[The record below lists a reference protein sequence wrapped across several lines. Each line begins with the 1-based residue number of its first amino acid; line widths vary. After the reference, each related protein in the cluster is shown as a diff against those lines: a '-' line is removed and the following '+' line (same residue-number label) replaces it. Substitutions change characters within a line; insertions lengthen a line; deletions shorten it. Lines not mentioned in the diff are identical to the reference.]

1 MDIQNIFLLNIKEAT
16 IMKILKDYIN
26 GQWVEGTGE
35 FIDVY
40 NPSTGEVIA
49 KVPVTTEDKVEEAIK
64 AANEAFKAWKE
75 VPLQKRVGYLFKLRD
90 VLIERKEELAQ
101 IIATDQAKTI
111 ADARGEVD
119 RGIQNTEV
127 ACGLPLMMRGD
138 KIAINGDLDG
148 EIIREPIG
156 VVGGLAPYNFPSLI
170 FGWFVPFALG
180 TGNTLVY
187 KASEQSPMFMQEIA
201 QILEDIGIPA
211 GVFNLIN
218 GDKPVVTQMLESKGI
233 NAMAF
238 VGSSKVGQIVAEG
251 CAKTNKKAMVLAGAK
266 NTMIV
271 AKDANLKGFADN
283 FKNACFGA
291 AGQRCMA
298 AANVAVEEE
307 IYDKVKEVMLEVAK
321 SVKVGNA
328 VDESTYMGPVISP
341 GAIARIHNY
350 IDIGLEEGC
359 TLLLDGRNPELP
371 EEFKNGYFIA
381 PTILEGVTPD
391 MRVAKEEIFGPV
403 VTLIKIKSYKDGM
416 KIIND
421 SEYGNGGCLF
431 TESAIV
437 AQDFLRH
444 TNSGMIGVNVGVP
457 ASMPYLPFGGT
468 KASLMGGQYKA
479 QITDCVEFFTKRKAC
494 TIRYYGPNEA

>member
-1 MDIQNIFLLNIKEAT
+1 
-16 IMKILKDYIN
+16 MKILKDYIN
-26 GQWVEGTGE
+26 GQWVDGTGD
-35 FIDVY
+35 FIDVF
-40 NPSTGEVIA
+40 NPSTGELIA
-49 KVPVTTEDKVEEAIK
+49 KVPVTTPDKVEEAIQA
-64 AANEAFKAWKE
+64 AANAFQTWKE
-75 VPLQKRVGYLFKLRD
+75 VPLQKRMGYLFKLRD
-90 VLIERKEELAQ
+90 ALVTRREELATV
-101 IIATDQAKTI
+101 IATDQAKTI
-111 ADARGEVD
+111 ADARGEID

-138 KIAINGDLDG
+138 KIAVNADIDG
-148 EIIREPIG
+148 EVMREPIG

-187 KASEQSPMFMQEIA
+187 KASEQSPMFMQLIAEI
-201 QILEDIGIPA
+201 LDEIGIPA

-218 GDKPVVTQMLESKGI
+218 GNQPVVEQMLASKDI
-233 NAMAF
+233 QAMSF
-238 VGSSKVGQIVAEG
+238 VGSTKVGQIVAEG

-271 AKDANLKGFADN
+271 AKDANMKGFAEN

-307 IYDKVKEVMLEVAK
+307 IYDQVKEIMLDVAK
-321 SVKVGNA
+321 SVKVGDA
-328 VDESTYMGPVISP
+328 LDESVYMGPVISQ
-341 GAIARIHNY
+341 GAINRIHNY
-350 IDIGLEEGC
+350 IEIGLQESC

-371 EEFKNGYFIA
+371 EKNKNGFFIA

-403 VTLIKIKSYKDGM
+403 VTLIKIKSYKDGIQ
-416 KIIND
+416 IIND

-431 TESAIV
+431 TESAII

-444 TNSGMIGVNVGVP
+444 TNSGMIGINVGVP

-468 KASLMGGQYKA
+468 KGSLLGGQYKA
-479 QITDCVEFFTKRKAC
+479 QITDCVEFFTKRKAA

>member
-1 MDIQNIFLLNIKEAT
+1 
-16 IMKILKDYIN
+16 MKILKDYIN

-40 NPSTGEVIA
+40 NPSTGEIIA
-49 KVPVTTEDKVEEAIK
+49 KVPVTTEDKVEEAIQAAAK
-64 AANEAFKAWKE
+64 AFETWKE

-138 KIAINGDLDG
+138 KIAINGDIDG
-148 EIIREPIG
+148 EIVREPIG

-180 TGNTLVY
+180 CGNTLVY

-307 IYDKVKEVMLEVAK
+307 IYDKVKEVMLDVAK
-321 SVKVGNA
+321 SVKVGDA
-328 VDESTYMGPVISP
+328 LDESVYMGPVISP

-381 PTILEGVTPD
+381 PTILEGVTPE

-431 TESAIV
+431 TESAII

-444 TNSGMIGVNVGVP
+444 TNSGMIGVNIGVP

>member
-1 MDIQNIFLLNIKEAT
+1 
-16 IMKILKDYIN
+16 MKILKDYIN
-26 GQWVEGTGE
+26 GQWVEGTGD

-40 NPSTGEVIA
+40 NPSTGEIIA

-64 AANEAFKAWKE
+64 AANEAFKTWKE

-90 VLIERKEELAQ
+90 ALIERKEELAQ

-111 ADARGEVD
+111 NDARGEVD
-119 RGIQNTEV
+119 RGIQNTEI

-218 GDKPVVTQMLESKGI
+218 GDKPVVTQMLDSKGI
-233 NAMAF
+233 NAMSF

-266 NTMIV
+266 
-271 AKDANLKGFADN
+271 
-283 FKNACFGA
+283 
-291 AGQRCMA
+291 
-298 AANVAVEEE
+298 
-307 IYDKVKEVMLEVAK
+307 
-321 SVKVGNA
+321 
-328 VDESTYMGPVISP
+328 
-341 GAIARIHNY
+341 
-350 IDIGLEEGC
+350 
-359 TLLLDGRNPELP
+359 
-371 EEFKNGYFIA
+371 
-381 PTILEGVTPD
+381 
-391 MRVAKEEIFGPV
+391 
-403 VTLIKIKSYKDGM
+403 
-416 KIIND
+416 
-421 SEYGNGGCLF
+421 
-431 TESAIV
+431 
-437 AQDFLRH
+437 
-444 TNSGMIGVNVGVP
+444 
-457 ASMPYLPFGGT
+457 
-468 KASLMGGQYKA
+468 
-479 QITDCVEFFTKRKAC
+479 
-494 TIRYYGPNEA
+494 